1 MKNKKAKLC
10 AILLL
15 GLGVITAQSQLA
27 ITTSGGNASGSSGS
41 VSYSVG
47 LMVFKTTSGSDGSVS
62 PGVLQPYEIATTLEL
77 EEFQG
82 SKLNLY
88 AYPNPTIEFITLKAD
103 ISDSNDL
110 SYQFFDI
117 TGRLLME
124 RKLRDTETNIHVSNY
139 APATYF
145 LKVLQ
150 NNKEV
155 KIFKIIKN

>member
-10 AILLL
+10 AVLLL
-15 GLGVITAQSQLA
+15 GLGLSTAHSQEA
-27 ITTSGGNASGSSGS
+27 FPAAGGNASSSSGS

-47 LMVFKTTSGSDGSVS
+47 LMVFKTTLGSDGSVS
-62 PGVLQPYEIATTLEL
+62 QGVQQPYEIATTLEL

-103 ISDSNDL
+103 MAESDDF

-124 RKLRDTETNIHVSNY
+124 RKLRDTETNIQVSNY

-150 NNKEV
+150 NNTEV
-155 KIFKIIKN
+155 KTFKIIKN

>member
-1 MKNKKAKLC
+1 MKNKKTKLC
-10 AILLL
+10 AVLLL
-15 GLGVITAQSQLA
+15 GLGLSTVQSQEA
-27 ITTSGGNASGSSGS
+27 FPASGGNASSSSGS

-47 LMVFKTTSGSDGSVS
+47 LMVFKTISGSDGSVTQ
-62 PGVLQPYEIATTLEL
+62 GVQQPFEIATTLEL

-82 SKLNLY
+82 NKLNLY
-88 AYPNPTIEFITLKAD
+88 AYPNPTIESITLKAD
-103 ISDSNDL
+103 IADTNDL

-117 TGRLLME
+117 TGRLLMN
-124 RKLRDTETNIHVSNY
+124 RKLQDNETNIQVSNI

-145 LKVLQ
+145 LKILQ